1 MSDPDTTSPSPPA
14 PVAAGDAKSLAR
26 PEKPLG
32 PAGANLL
39 FLREEQIRLTQDMLF
54 FAFRDLTAAAD
65 ALLARHGMGR
75 PHHRALHFIV
85 RHPGL
90 SVGDLLGI
98 LQITKQSLAR
108 VLNPLIR
115 SGYVRQEKNRNDR
128 RQRLLYAT
136 EKGLAFERLLF
147 EEQRERLV
155 RAYRQAGSAAVEGFR
170 RVLFGIMNET
180 SRTYIMRAEAEMTG
194 LPKSGGTGPERK
206 EGEERRRDE

>member
-1 MSDPDTTSPSPPA
+1 MSDPDTPPA
-14 PVAAGDAKSLAR
+14 PPAAAAAGEGTAKSAAR

-65 ALLARHGMGR
+65 ALLAQYGMGR

-90 SVGDLLGI
+90 TVGDLLNI
-98 LQITKQSLAR
+98 LQVTKQSLAR

-115 SGYVRQEKNRNDR
+115 AGYVRQEKNRNDR

-170 RVLFGIMNET
+170 RVLLGIMNET
-180 SRTYIMRAEAEMTG
+180 SRTYIARAEAEIAG
-194 LPKSGGTGPERK
+194 VAKPNPPPAGWKG
-206 EGEERRRDE
+206 